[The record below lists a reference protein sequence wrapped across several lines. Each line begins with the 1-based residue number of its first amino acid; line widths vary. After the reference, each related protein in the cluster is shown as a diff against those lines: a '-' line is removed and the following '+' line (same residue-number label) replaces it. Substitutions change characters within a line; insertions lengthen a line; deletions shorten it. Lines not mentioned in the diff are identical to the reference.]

1 MYLMWSTHSNLSR
14 SPHEVKEGPYTRKKS
29 WQPKQTGPTVIL
41 GHLTLPP
48 SRRPWS
54 RGERFQ
60 PSGYTATSAYWAHI
74 PACTRYVQYLLT
86 EVNPS
91 VLNWHRRGA
100 TILEVSAFHNTLP
113 DLSNQWS
120 SAFHL
125 RAPPGVRLGGV
136 CFNLLTLFWISF
148 REIQKLDGPKSAKL
162 RSSWKGASS
171 FSLFEPS
178 SFWISQK
185 LINKIMKSWK

>member
-1 MYLMWSTHSNLSR
+1 LQKNDTHIRVTVIRIDVHPVGETRPTRYTHFTLSPCKVPDHMYLMWSTHSNLSR
-14 SPHEVKEGPYTRKKS
+14 SPHEVKAGPYTRKKS

-86 EVNPS
+86 EVNPA

-113 DLSNQWS
+113 DLSNRWS

-125 RAPPGVRLGGV
+125 RAPLNLRLS
-136 CFNLLTLFWISF
+136 NLNIS
-148 REIQKLDGPKSAKL
+148 L
-162 RSSWKGASS
+162 
-171 FSLFEPS
+171 
-178 SFWISQK
+178 
-185 LINKIMKSWK
+185 